1 MISLSTVRVPTGNPR
16 TFSYCWIY
24 VFKVVPI
31 IQRTWN
37 WNVGPNL
44 VFFPSVSII
53 FVWFERG
60 GVLSVC
66 EEDRGCFPEEPEM

>member
-31 IQRTWN
+31 IQDLELER
-37 WNVGPNL
+37 GAEL
-44 VFFPSVSII
+44 SFFPLCQHHFCMV
-53 FVWFERG
+53 
-60 GVLSVC
+60 
-66 EEDRGCFPEEPEM
+66 

>member
-31 IQRTWN
+31 IQDLERGAE
-37 WNVGPNL
+37 V
-44 VFFPSVSII
+44 SVSII

-66 EEDRGCFPEEPEM
+66 EEDRGNFPEEPEM